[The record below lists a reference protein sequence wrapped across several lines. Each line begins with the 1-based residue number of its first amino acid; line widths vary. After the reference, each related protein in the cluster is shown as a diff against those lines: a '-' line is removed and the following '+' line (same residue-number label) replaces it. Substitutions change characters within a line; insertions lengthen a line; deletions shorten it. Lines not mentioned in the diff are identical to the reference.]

1 MLLLTS
7 TYWLLYIVSL
17 LQAITLCLFLP
28 GMASSI
34 LFFWL
39 QYQFIL
45 IEVVLFR
52 SCGVSFLDSSTR
64 GFIVACGFVIFLC
77 VNMHCI
83 LSILEGNSLE
93 ESVKNVISS
102 YSFCSTTYCAGSDSD
117 STSDFQK
124 LAEKGKVYLETVGNA
139 TAASAVIGTGLAIGR
154 SPEAAMVAIYSFT
167 FTGDYPVFFLPGM
180 ASSVLFF
187 WLQYPFILIGVVLFR
202 SCGVSFLDCSIRGV
216 IMACGFIIFLC
227 INMHCILGILEGH
240 GLEESVKNVISS
252 YSFCLTTFCA
262 GSDSTSDFQ
271 KLAEKG
277 KICLETVGNATAAS
291 AVIGTNLAI
300 GRSPEAAMVAIV
312 RASPHTKIVIGT
324 GMIGVVLFRSCGVS
338 FLDCSTRGFIMACGF
353 IIFLCINIK

>member
-28 GMASSI
+28 GKASSI

-154 SPEAAMVAIYSFT
+154 SPEAAMVAI
-167 FTGDYPVFFLPGM
+167 V
-180 ASSVLFF
+180 
-187 WLQYPFILIGVVLFR
+187 R
-202 SCGVSFLDCSIRGV
+202 S
-216 IMACGFIIFLC
+216 
-227 INMHCILGILEGH
+227 
-240 GLEESVKNVISS
+240 
-252 YSFCLTTFCA
+252 
-262 GSDSTSDFQ
+262 
-271 KLAEKG
+271 
-277 KICLETVGNATAAS
+277 
-291 AVIGTNLAI
+291 
-300 GRSPEAAMVAIV
+300 
-312 RASPHTKIVIGT
+312 SPHTKIVIGVGLVVEAAGIALNFFNFVDLLLQYLT
-324 GMIGVVLFRSCGVS
+324 TMVVLAKDAVCKS
-338 FLDCSTRGFIMACGF
+338 I
-353 IIFLCINIK
+353 